1 MQWNAFSC
9 LYLKIN
15 LESMTEYSHTLKSI
29 QVKIKK
35 KKKEKEKKSIQVTGK
50 KKDIL

>member
-1 MQWNAFSC
+1 
-9 LYLKIN
+9 
-15 LESMTEYSHTLKSI
+15 MTEYSHTLKSI

-50 KKDIL
+50 KKTYYKLITHMWCWLTA

>member
-1 MQWNAFSC
+1 
-9 LYLKIN
+9 
-15 LESMTEYSHTLKSI
+15 MTEYSHTLKSI

-35 KKKEKEKKSIQVTGK
+35 KKKRKRKKKYPGDWE